1 MTNNATKCIFLKVMF
16 LLNFFDI
23 FLRMEVICNQVIHK
37 EMAKMN
43 NQNEAREKLMKKL
56 IHELPVL
63 RARLGISQAE
73 LADKVGISRQTFNSI
88 ETGKRKMTWTTFM
101 ALVAVFQNNE
111 QTRQM
116 LSYVNDWNEELK
128 ANFSV

>member
-88 ETGKRKMTWTTFM
+88 ETGKREMTWTTFM

>member
-1 MTNNATKCIFLKVMF
+1 MTNNATKCIFLKIMF

-88 ETGKRKMTWTTFM
+88 ETGKREMTWTTFM

>member
-88 ETGKRKMTWTTFM
+88 ETGKREMTWTTFM

-116 LSYVNDWNEELK
+116 LSYVNDWNEELE